1 MHRRVI
7 ITGAVLA
14 GLGLARPLAAPVAAD
29 GSGFGFTEG
38 PSVGA
43 GANDVQVNDPQPV
56 ATRLKGGSAAPR
68 CEYAQLDAEESETAE
83 RLARKGWLSPRAE
96 EPGAW
101 FQKICFDDN
110 GMSSGSTVWVR
121 DRVDPEALARQ
132 ALERVP
138 LPPPRVRMN
147 PSAGAGAVTN
157 VETWLWIDP
166 GQWQPVS
173 ASASAGGVTV
183 TTTAT
188 PERVV
193 FDMGSGDKV
202 TCAGPG
208 TPYDPTRR
216 AAEQTTSCAYTYRRS
231 SAHQPD
237 GRYVVSAT
245 VFYRVRWSASGIA
258 AGGALAPISQTESV
272 PLRVAEIQALNQ

>member
-1 MHRRVI
+1 MHRRL
-7 ITGAVLA
+7 TNAVVAVAGA
-14 GLGLARPLAAPVAAD
+14 GLALSLAAPVAAD
-29 GSGFGFTEG
+29 GSGFGFTDG

-43 GANDVQVNDPQPV
+43 EASDVQPV
-56 ATRLKGGSAAPR
+56 AATKRRGGASAQS
-68 CEYAQLDAEESETAE
+68 CEFDRLDAQESETTDRMA
-83 RLARKGWLSPRAE
+83 LSGWGTAKGE
-96 EPGAW
+96 GPGAW
-101 FQKICFDDN
+101 FRKICFDAR
-110 GMSSGSTVWVR
+110 GMSSGTIVWVR
-121 DRVDPEALARQ
+121 ERVNPRELAEQ
-132 ALERVP
+132 ALDRVP

-147 PSAGAGAVTN
+147 PSAGTGAVTN

-166 GQWQPVS
+166 NQWQPVS

-193 FDMGSGDKV
+193 FDMGNGDTV

-208 TPYDPTRR
+208 TPYDPARR
-216 AAEQTTSCAYTYRRS
+216 AAEQTTRCAYTYRRS

-237 GRYVVSAT
+237 GRYLVSAT
-245 VFYRVRWSASGIA
+245 VFYRVGWSASGIA

>member
-1 MHRRVI
+1 MHRRLTV
-7 ITGAVLA
+7 AVAAVA
-14 GLGLARPLAAPVAAD
+14 GTGLALSLAAPAAAD
-29 GSGFGFTEG
+29 ASGFGFTDG

-43 GANDVQVNDPQPV
+43 GASAVQPV
-56 ATRLKGGSAAPR
+56 AATKRRGGGSGQR
-68 CEYAQLDAEESETAE
+68 CEFDRLDAQESETTE
-83 RLARKGWLSPRAE
+83 RMARNGWGTPKGE

-101 FQKICFDDN
+101 FRKICFDAN
-110 GMSSGSTVWVR
+110 GMSSGTIVWVR
-121 DRVDPEALARQ
+121 NRVDPKELAQQ
-132 ALERVP
+132 ALDRVP

-147 PSAGAGAVTN
+147 PSAGTGAVTN

-166 GQWQPVS
+166 RQWQPVS

-193 FDMGSGDKV
+193 FDMGNGDRV

-216 AAEQTTSCAYTYRRS
+216 AVEQTTSCAYTYRRS

-245 VFYRVRWSASGIA
+245 VTYQVRWSASGIA

>member
-1 MHRRVI
+1 MHRRLTI
-7 ITGAVLA
+7 AVVAVGGA
-14 GLGLARPLAAPVAAD
+14 GLGLPLAAPVAAD
-29 GSGFGFTEG
+29 GSGFGFTDG

-43 GANDVQVNDPQPV
+43 EASDLQPV
-56 ATRLKGGSAAPR
+56 AAPKRRGGTSGQR
-68 CEYAQLDAEESETAE
+68 CEFDRLDAQESEASDRMAGSGWGTP
-83 RLARKGWLSPRAE
+83 KGE

-101 FQKICFDDN
+101 FRKICFDAR
-110 GMSSGSTVWVR
+110 GMSSGTIVWVR
-121 DRVDPEALARQ
+121 ERVDPRELAEQ
-132 ALERVP
+132 ALDRVP

-147 PSAGAGAVTN
+147 PSAGTGAVTN

-166 GQWQPVS
+166 DQWQPVS

-193 FDMGSGDKV
+193 FDMGNGDTV

-208 TPYDPTRR
+208 APYDPTRR
-216 AAEQTTSCAYTYRRS
+216 AAEQTTGCAYTYRRS
-231 SAHQPD
+231 SAHQPG
-237 GRYVVSAT
+237 GRYLVSAT
-245 VFYRVRWSASGIA
+245 VFYRVAWSASGIA